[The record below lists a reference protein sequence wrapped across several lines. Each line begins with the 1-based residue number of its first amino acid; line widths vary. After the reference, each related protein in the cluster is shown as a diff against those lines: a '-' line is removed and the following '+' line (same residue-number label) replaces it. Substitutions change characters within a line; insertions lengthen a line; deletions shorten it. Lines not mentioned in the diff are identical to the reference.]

1 MALLGPSRLFDR
13 GGTLTL
19 DPCAR
24 ILRRGRA
31 IAALGSLVAV
41 VAFLAAEPGNA
52 QGIASNAE
60 AARAGEEIRGDTRV
74 AEIDEIERG
83 VYLSVDY
90 GPNYFIPINQPGFV
104 VLNPDYVRPG
114 TRMGIRAGYDLLN
127 NVKLDLFVI
136 ANFNEGVID
145 PEAAQQGVL
154 TGDLAHFA
162 PGAALRF
169 DFITSEDQR
178 FFAFARVGGGYAFW
192 FPTQLAQGA
201 FGSVH
206 TDASIGVEYY
216 TKLRHLSAGIEADF
230 QALLAPYAFGVSI
243 YPTLKYTF

>member
-1 MALLGPSRLFDR
+1 MALLRPSRLDG
-13 GGTLTL
+13 GGTLPL
-19 DPCAR
+19 ELRSRAR
-24 ILRRGRA
+24 CRTAGTVA
-31 IAALGSLVAV
+31 VALVALLGGE
-41 VAFLAAEPGNA
+41 ALA
-52 QGIASNAE
+52 QGVASNAE
-60 AARAGEEIRGDTRV
+60 AARAGEEIRGDARV

-83 VYLSVDY
+83 FYLSVDY
-90 GPNYFIPINQPGFV
+90 GPNYYVPLNQPGFV
-104 VLNPDYVRPG
+104 TLNPDYLRPG

-127 NVKLDLFVI
+127 NVKLDLFVL

-145 PEAAQQGVL
+145 AEAAQQGVI

-162 PGAALRF
+162 PGLAVRF
-169 DFITSEDQR
+169 DFVTSEDQR

-192 FPTQLAQGA
+192 FPQQLAQNA

-230 QALLAPYAFGVSI
+230 QALLAPYAFGVSV